1 MRLHLHQIVDRWLNK
16 GLLQKITFVVVLA
29 CVVFLLSASIVNI
42 IFEKHFQHLGKPEV
56 NDRFWQLYYYF
67 ADPGNQMSIGEPL
80 IQSASKE
87 HANIPDASVISTLRW
102 IGLTIS
108 TLGSIFLSGLLI
120 STITNSFE
128 RMADKWRKGF
138 SYYRLKGHIV
148 IIGSD
153 QMVYGLVNQLCENT
167 SDTILVMTSTDVEKM
182 RNSLHAMLRDKKNRN
197 RIIVNYGQR
206 DSENYLRKIRV
217 TDAKEVYVLGD
228 TSEFDDIE
236 NYHDSLNVQSLTLI
250 AKLCQQ
256 NGRTGLPCH
265 VLFDY
270 KTTYHV
276 FQYADLSPEVTK
288 YIDFHPFNF
297 YDFWARKVLV
307 AGYSKEDNIK
317 YRPLDYV
324 PITSRDS
331 ERFVHLIIIGMSK
344 MGQTL
349 ALQAAHIAHFPNY
362 RKKKTKITFIDCN
375 GKTEMNEFKQKCG
388 ELFKVSKSVYI
399 DAESW
404 ADAENQKICSVSEA
418 ENKFITHFR
427 IAEEYRHLVGKT
439 NGAQE
444 FIDVEWEFIN
454 GHDNNPIVQ
463 RRLEEYVKNKNAI
476 VTVAVCLNLTHIS
489 LRSAMHLPKAYY
501 ENDIPILVQQRKTS
515 TLASTLNGR
524 DLDTDKRDA
533 LLYKNITPF
542 GMVNDCCDINMF
554 ATVEIC
560 KRIAAVYDHFFN
572 YDIIPLQIDMNEANR
587 IWDNTPMSKRWS
599 NIFSAASIPTKLRC
613 IGIEW
618 DNNTTCRLADFTEDE
633 ISLLAEMEHNR
644 WNIEELLLG
653 YRPVSKTED
662 EEIDKDKS
670 RKKYWKKRFVH
681 YDIRPY
687 DELKEDAEGR
697 KASKYDEVIV
707 ASLPLILNFN
717 TNEYGKL

>member
-1 MRLHLHQIVDRWLNK
+1 MSGKDGSR
-16 GLLQKITFVVVLA
+16 VVG
-29 CVVFLLSASIVNI
+29 F
-42 IFEKHFQHLGKPEV
+42 IF
-56 NDRFWQLYYYF
+56 
-67 ADPGNQMSIGEPL
+67 
-80 IQSASKE
+80 
-87 HANIPDASVISTLRW
+87 
-102 IGLTIS
+102 S
-108 TLGSIFLSGLLI
+108 TLGSIFLSGILI

-128 RMADKWRKGF
+128 RMTTSWRSGF
-138 SYYRLKGHIV
+138 SYYKFKGHVV

-153 QMVYGLVNQLCENT
+153 QMVYGLVNQLLADKNL
-167 SDTILVMTSTDVEKM
+167 TIVVMTSTDVEQM
-182 RNSLHAMLRDKKNRN
+182 RNVLWTSLTNKEDKG
-197 RIIVNYGQR
+197 RIVVNYGQR
-206 DSENYLRKIRV
+206 DSEMFLNKINV
-217 TDAKEVYVLGD
+217 AYASEVYLLGD
-228 TSEFDDIE
+228 TSEFDKIE
-236 NYHDSLNVQSLTLI
+236 NYHDSLNVYCLGLI
-250 AKLCQQ
+250 SKQCKAVA
-256 NGRTGLPCH
+256 RTNRLKCH

-270 KTTYHV
+270 KTTYHI
-276 FQYADLSPEVTK
+276 FQYADLDTRIIK

-297 YDFWARKVLV
+297 NDFWARKVLV
-307 AGYSKEDNIK
+307 AGRSREGNVSYK
-317 YRPLDYV
+317 PLDYI
-324 PITSRDS
+324 PITSKDS
-331 ERFVHLIIIGMSK
+331 DMFVHFIVIGMSQ
-344 MGQTL
+344 MGQAM
-349 ALQAAHIAHFPNY
+349 ALQAAHIAHYPNY
-362 RKKKTKITFIDCN
+362 KKRKTKITFIDAN
-375 GKTEMNEFKQKCG
+375 GKAEMNEFKQKCG

-418 ENKFITHFR
+418 ENKFITHFG

-439 NGAQE
+439 NGDQE
-444 FIDVEWEFIN
+444 FIDIEWEFIN

-463 RRLEEYVKNKNAI
+463 RRLEEYVKNKNAV

-572 YDIIPLQIDMNEANR
+572 YDIIPMQIDMNEANR

-618 DNNTTCRLADFTEDE
+618 DNNTTCRLSDFTEDE

-717 TNEYGKL
+717 NN